1 MADFMQIDA
10 PAYASGPILI
20 GLSNLRFARATSSTT
35 IHIYYTGDADFT
47 ELIFSTAD
55 ASYTLHRWFF
65 AQMVAARDY
74 VGSAYSLPPII
85 PLGAIDVITFSTI
98 NP

>member
-20 GLSNLRFARATSSTT
+20 GLSNLRFAMAASSTV
-35 IHIYYTGDADFT
+35 IRVYYTGDADFT
-47 ELIFSTAD
+47 ELTFSTPD
-55 ASYTLHRWFF
+55 TTYTLHRWFF
-65 AQMVAARDY
+65 AQMVVARDY

-85 PLGAIDVITFSTI
+85 PLGAIDGITFSSI
-98 NP
+98 SA